1 MGLLTS
7 VLDVYKGDSLEA
19 DFSLCLL
26 FQESIQN
33 LSSVKLVLR
42 KEKEMMDSLIHLLSV
57 SQDPTHRS
65 ATSPA
70 TGLDTGRPGGA
81 GAELAPWRHQG
92 GGSPGQGPS
101 HWPQGPGRAMTAGR
115 GGRG

>member
-1 MGLLTS
+1 
-7 VLDVYKGDSLEA
+7 
-19 DFSLCLL
+19 
-26 FQESIQN
+26 
-33 LSSVKLVLR
+33 
-42 KEKEMMDSLIHLLSV
+42 MMDSLIHLLSV